1 MKYKNLVSALLSST
15 LSFCS
20 VEAVLSQ
27 TSGMPS
33 PVDGQPLSDEP
44 DGFNLGFGDD
54 DRRPMRSNAFPWS
67 AVGRVEIDGAGHCTG
82 ALVGRDLVLTNAHCI
97 WVGGQRRDIT
107 FAPNYR
113 NGQAPETV
121 RGIGYSSGT
130 ANLENNVRADWAII
144 RLERPIGDRYGW
156 FGWQPVNYQ
165 ELQGRTVTYVGYSTF
180 GNEERQEFINGETA
194 QVHVGCRVR
203 DVYPNNGVIH
213 TDCDNGRGG
222 SGGPIFVWQNNRP
235 VIVAIN
241 AAEFRGGSNTSF
253 FAQDYTPG
261 QGNVG
266 VPTLTFVQNIRTAMR
281 GTMNSTDF
289 DGDQRTDRYEKTNE
303 GMLLIDYARNGFGQ
317 WDETHR
323 EYGGA
328 GARPVPAD
336 YDGDGKADF
345 SVKLDSGEWL
355 IDYARNGF
363 GRWDETHREYGG
375 VGARPVP
382 ADYDND
388 GRVDLSVRLE
398 NSGQQL
404 IDYASNGFGRWDE
417 TR

>member
-1 MKYKNLVSALLSST
+1 MKYKKLVSALLFSA

-20 VEAVLSQ
+20 VEAALSQ

-44 DGFNLGFGDD
+44 DGFNFNLVFGDD

-67 AVGRVEIDGAGHCTG
+67 AVGRVQIDGAGHCTG
-82 ALVGRDLVLTNAHCI
+82 ALIGRDLVLTNAHCI
-97 WVGGQRRDIT
+97 WVDGQRRGVT

-121 RGIGYSSGT
+121 RGINYWWGT
-130 ANLENNVRADWAII
+130 SDADQNRRADWALI

-156 FGWQPVNYQ
+156 FDWQPVNYQ

-180 GNEERQEFINGETA
+180 GDETVQEFINGETA

-203 DVYPNNGVIH
+203 NVYPDDGVVH

-266 VPTLTFVQNIRTAMR
+266 VPTLTFSQTIREVTALP
-281 GTMNSTDF
+281 S
-289 DGDQRTDRYEKTNE
+289 
-303 GMLLIDYARNGFGQ
+303 ARNDFVQDGFYRVNAAGAVWQ
-317 WDETHR
+317 LYTENGTPKACGIASGEHLANLGGEGRVSALSDIGTGRTWTGTCRIADGFYRVNAAGVVWQLYTENGTSMACGIASGEHLAR
-323 EYGGA
+323 RGGA
-328 GARPVPAD
+328 NRVRTVPSGAEA
-336 YDGDGKADF
+336 GAQ
-345 SVKLDSGEWL
+345 
-355 IDYARNGF
+355 RNWAG
-363 GRWDETHREYGG
+363 TC
-375 VGARPVP
+375 P
-382 ADYDND
+382 
-388 GRVDLSVRLE
+388 S
-398 NSGQQL
+398 
-404 IDYASNGFGRWDE
+404 
-417 TR
+417 